1 MNNKTLLST
10 LAAAAA
16 LALSS
21 AAHAATV
28 VIDTGTPVGSDFPLV
43 LDSSDSVA
51 AKVSFANATTVDS
64 IYGHMLGVTA
74 GDTFDISLYAD
85 KSGVPDSRSWS
96 MYTFT
101 ATYGADGWNG
111 TSGLGWTV
119 AAGTYW
125 IQFEMNWD
133 DSEDSV
139 LFDVGVPQA
148 VTTKTT
154 ADNGLDYS
162 VAPSIGL
169 QVSTVPWPAS
179 ASTMLAGLALLAS
192 LAIARRR
199 A

>member
-10 LAAAAA
+10 LATAAA
-16 LALSS
+16 LGLAP
-21 AAHAATV
+21 AAHAKV
-28 VIDTGTPVGSDFPLV
+28 VVDTGSPTGAGFPLAF
-43 LDSSDSVA
+43 DSTDSVA

-85 KSGVPDSRSWS
+85 NSGVPDSRSWS

-111 TSGLGWTV
+111 ASGLGWTV
-119 AAGTYW
+119 APGTYW

-139 LFDVGVPQA
+139 LFDGGVPHP
-148 VTTKTT
+148 VTTMTT
-154 ADNGLDYS
+154 ADNGIDYS
-162 VAPSIGL
+162 AAPSIGL
-169 QVSTVPWPAS
+169 QVSTVPEPAPVW
-179 ASTMLAGLALLAS
+179 AMLAGVAMLAPL
-192 LAIARRR
+192 RRTRPR

>member
-1 MNNKTLLST
+1 MNNKNTLLST
-10 LAAAAA
+10 LASAAA
-16 LALSS
+16 LVLAP
-21 AAHAATV
+21 AAQAAS
-28 VIDTGTPVGSDFPLV
+28 IDTGTPTGSGFPLAF
-43 LDSSDSVA
+43 DSTDSVA
-51 AKVSFANATTVDS
+51 AQVSLANATVIDS
-64 IYGHMLGVTA
+64 ILGHMLGVTA

-85 KSGVPDSRSWS
+85 NGGVPDSRSWAT
-96 MYTFT
+96 YTTT

-111 TSGLGWTV
+111 ASGLGWTV

-139 LFDVGVPQA
+139 LFDVGVPHA
-148 VTTKTT
+148 VTTMTT
-154 ADNGLDYS
+154 ADNGVSYS

-169 QVSTVPWPAS
+169 QVSTVPWPAT

-192 LAIARRR
+192 LAVARRR